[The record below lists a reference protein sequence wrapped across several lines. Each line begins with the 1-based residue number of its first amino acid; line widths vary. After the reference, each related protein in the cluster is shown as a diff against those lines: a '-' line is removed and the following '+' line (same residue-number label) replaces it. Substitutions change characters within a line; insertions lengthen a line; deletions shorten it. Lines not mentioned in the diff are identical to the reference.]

1 MSEHEPTLADILVA
15 IGELR
20 TEVMSRIDRLQAAV
34 NAIHDDISVSFHR
47 ADRAVDAA
55 QGNGRQL
62 EAMSRE
68 LGAMERQIQRLQTEL
83 LALANVT

>member
-1 MSEHEPTLADILVA
+1 MHIDNTRAEIM
-15 IGELR
+15 I
-20 TEVMSRIDRLQAAV
+20 RIDRLQDAV
-34 NAIHDDISVSFHR
+34 NTIHDDIRVNFHR

-55 QGNGRQL
+55 QSNGRQL